1 MDDRIKRVVSNIE
14 KVIVGKR
21 EVAEKLLVGVL
32 AEGHILLED
41 VPGTGKTVLAK
52 ALARSLDLSFQRIQF
67 TPDLLPS
74 DVTGTTV
81 FNRKSSEF
89 EFRSGPVFSHILLG
103 DEINRAS
110 PRTQSAL
117 LEAMAERQVSVDG
130 VTHPLPRPFLVIATQ
145 NPVEME
151 GTFPLPEAQLDR
163 FLLKLQI
170 GYPEETDEVEILRRH
185 GSQDPLADLAPVLG
199 AVDLEALTRL
209 TRDVKVSDDLFLYT
223 SSISRGTRDHRDVLA
238 GSSPRGTLAL
248 LRAAKALAVV
258 RGRDHLLPDD
268 VKEIAPEVLAHRL
281 ILTPEALVRGT
292 DPLSIVRESLKSATA
307 PVEDLT

>member
-1 MDDRIKRVVSNIE
+1 MDQRIKGVLSNIE
-14 KVIVGKR
+14 KVIVGKP
-21 EVAEKLLVGVL
+21 EVAEKLLVGIL

-41 VPGTGKTVLAK
+41 VPGTGKTVMAK

-74 DVTGTTV
+74 DVTGTTI
-81 FNRKSSEF
+81 FNRKNSEF
-89 EFRSGPVFSHILLG
+89 EFRPGPVFSHILLA

-130 VTHPLPRPFLVIATQ
+130 LTHPLPRPFLVIATQ

-170 GYPEETDEVEILRRH
+170 GYPNEADEVEVLRRH

-199 AVDLEALTRL
+199 AVDLESLIRL
-209 TRDVKVSDDLFLYT
+209 ARDVKVSEDLFLYT

-248 LRAAKALAVV
+248 LRAAKALGAV

-292 DPLSIVRESLKSATA
+292 DPLSIVSESLKTATA